1 MNIGHFRKLF
11 VNIGILLLCRV
22 FVSDGRNNIVEIES
36 SKNSTLDLSKGDFHT
51 RYSFTRELGLMFT
64 YSN

>member
-11 VNIGILLLCRV
+11 VNIGILLLCRI
-22 FVSDGRNNIVEIES
+22 FVSDGKNNIVEIES

-51 RYSFTRELGLMFT
+51 RYSFTLELGLIFT
-64 YSN
+64 YLN